1 MRNFKINHMQ
11 TLSQKEVSENNVS
24 TAFASYVSATY
35 DELNEVLG
43 SPTYDLNDG
52 LDKSNFEWVIE
63 FAGYFFTIYDW
74 KCTAIYSINERNLWH
89 LGAEWR
95 RSDNAITLAFTTEL
109 NKKIAELRT
118 NRASSIDA
126 KVFIL
131 TPNHGND
138 E

>member
-1 MRNFKINHMQ
+1 MN
-11 TLSQKEVSENNVS
+11 TLTQKEVSDNNVS
-24 TAFASYVSATY
+24 TSLASYVSATY
-35 DELNEVLG
+35 DELTQIFG

-63 FAGYFFTIYDW
+63 FSGYFFTIYDW
-74 KCTAIYSINERNLWH
+74 KCTAIFSIRERNLWH
-89 LGAEWR
+89 LGSEWR

-109 NKKIAELRT
+109 NKKISAIRT
-118 NRASSIDA
+118 ERASSMDA

-131 TPNHGND
+131 APNHGNN